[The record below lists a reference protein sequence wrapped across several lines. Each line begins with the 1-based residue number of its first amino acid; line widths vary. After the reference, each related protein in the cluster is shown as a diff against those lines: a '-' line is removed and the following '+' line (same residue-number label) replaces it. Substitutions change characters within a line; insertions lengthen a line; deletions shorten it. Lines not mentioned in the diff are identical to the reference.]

1 MSGFHVP
8 PLVWQIINFLV
19 LFAILY
25 TFLKKPLKAY
35 LLNRHNAVKEKI
47 EETNR
52 LLAEAEMLKR
62 TYEEKLAGLDQEIT
76 AFKNTVMAEAEQEK
90 TKILAEASQ
99 FTLKIKEQ
107 ARMTYE
113 QEMKEIKNKIK
124 EDVTQ
129 LTIENAEKLIIEKM
143 SKADHEKLVEDFIV
157 KLRSL
162 N

>member
-52 LLAEAEMLKR
+52 LLAEAETLKR